1 MSALPQ
7 LSDTGADLNQD
18 PASMIPNLT
27 FPSSMPNMST
37 VQHDIRECSDAVVF
51 QANGLDPNLDFTIY
65 QLCYLR

>member
-1 MSALPQ
+1 
-7 LSDTGADLNQD
+7 
-18 PASMIPNLT
+18 MIPNLT

-51 QANGLDPNLDFTIY
+51 QDNGLDPNLDFTIY